1 MLRPVENKI
10 KGSKK
15 LSVVSSKFIEL
26 GPPTESKSK
35 NSYEPSVVA
44 CRIN

>member
-1 MLRPVENKI
+1 MLKPAVNKI
-10 KGSKK
+10 EGSKK

-35 NSYEPSVVA
+35 NSCEPSVVA